1 MNLMNVSTCK
11 WDDRLLEAC
20 GGPSLRAKL
29 GPEPAPGGTT
39 LGHVVAYWTA
49 RWGFSPECI
58 VAPFTGDNPATVV
71 ALSRPG
77 DAILSLG
84 TSTTFLISIPPVSGG
99 ETPTRTTT
107 SHLLS
112 HPTSPGA
119 SIAMLCYKNGALA
132 RESVRDEHAD
142 KSWDTFNTQVE
153 GTAAGNDGFFGLY
166 YPLAEI
172 IPPNVQGTFLFK
184 AVAGSAPEA
193 VSALPSTASH
203 ARAILESQLL
213 SIHARIDAIMPAHA
227 PHLRRLIL
235 TGGSSANEVIRQLS
249 ADVLGMPAFVAEGGK
264 QGAGAGGAVLA
275 KFAWW
280 KARNPNG
287 TFEEMLESGEE
298 RMRQVASPRP
308 EVTKVYDEAV
318 KEYNKCEEIIVKQFP

>member
-1 MNLMNVSTCK
+1 MNLMNVLTCK
-11 WDDRLLEAC
+11 WDDQLVEAC
-20 GGPSLRAKL
+20 GGSSLRSKL
-29 GPEPAPGGTT
+29 GPEPAPGGTS
-39 LGHVVAYWTA
+39 LGTVAPYWTE
-49 RWGFSPECI
+49 RWSFDPKCI
-58 VAPFTGDNPATVV
+58 VAPFTGDNPATVI

-84 TSTTFLISIPPVSGG
+84 TSTTFLISIPPVSDGV
-99 ETPTRTTT
+99 PKRTTT

-132 RESVRDEHAD
+132 REAVRDAHAE
-142 KSWDTFNTQVE
+142 KSWDKFNEQVE
-153 GTAAGNDGFFGLY
+153 ASSAGNGGWLGFY

-172 IPPNVQGTFLFK
+172 IPPKVQGEFLFK
-184 AVAGSAPEA
+184 VASGAEPEA
-193 VSALPSTASH
+193 KDALEPPATH
-203 ARAILESQLL
+203 ARAILEGQLL

-235 TGGSSANEVIRQLS
+235 TGGSSANVVIRQLS

-280 KARNPNG
+280 KQRNPDG
-287 TFEEMLESGEE
+287 TFEQMLESGED
-298 RMRQVASPRP
+298 RMKQVATPRP
-308 EVTKVYDEAV
+308 EVTKVYDELV
-318 KEYNKCEEIIVKQFP
+318 KEYNKCEELIVKQFP